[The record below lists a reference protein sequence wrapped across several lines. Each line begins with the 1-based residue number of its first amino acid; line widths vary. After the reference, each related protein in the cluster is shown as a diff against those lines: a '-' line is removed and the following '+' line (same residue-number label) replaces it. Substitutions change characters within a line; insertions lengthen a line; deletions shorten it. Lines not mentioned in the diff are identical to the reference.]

1 MLVQSWSFR
10 MLQTPYLQF
19 LLNSSVSHDIKRTH
33 SSLQRT
39 AMLFSQNSFPKP
51 GMATEEPPAVLL
63 KYNNRIEGWLERNT
77 IHIASPY
84 NGKVQNYSTT
94 STCIFPHH
102 FTPCDIL
109 RYKEK
114 KCTHNIISKR
124 LAAQLFPSNCTK
136 ALQWNVLGHIKRP
149 AVYFCVFEHRS
160 FPGSHLKIEKNFVLH
175 KTI

>member
-1 MLVQSWSFR
+1 
-10 MLQTPYLQF
+10 MLQTSYLQF

-33 SSLQRT
+33 SSLQKT
-39 AMLFSQNSFPKP
+39 AVPFSQNSFPKP

-63 KYNNRIEGWLERNT
+63 KYDNRIEGWLGRNT

-114 KCTHNIISKR
+114 KCTHNIFLKKT
-124 LAAQLFPSNCTK
+124 NCTT
-136 ALQWNVLGHIKRP
+136 LP
-149 AVYFCVFEHRS
+149 
-160 FPGSHLKIEKNFVLH
+160 LKLY
-175 KTI
+175 